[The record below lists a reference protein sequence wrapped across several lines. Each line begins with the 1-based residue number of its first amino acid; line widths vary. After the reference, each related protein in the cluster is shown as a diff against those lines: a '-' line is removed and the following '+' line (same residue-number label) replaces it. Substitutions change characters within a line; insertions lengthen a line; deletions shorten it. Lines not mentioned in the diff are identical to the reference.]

1 MQGTYLRDEISKA
14 GRVTRG
20 VLQGVLQG
28 ACYKI
33 LTRGVLQNDLL
44 RRVKLSNLTT
54 HNFHACRQ
62 GSVTWGM
69 LRRAS
74 YQGRATKGMYTRFLP
89 SVRACYKGRVTVF
102 EGVRRGGPV
111 PRVSKTNQASSG
123 KGGPALE
130 KIGFLMFWAMWSPNC
145 YIYRRSPLFWTLL
158 LPVLCVCT
166 GIARSFPGPCGR
178 HFFCLN
184 SSLRVKQASAV
195 RVKQASAVRL

>member
-1 MQGTYLRDEISKA
+1 MKYLR
-14 GRVTRG
+14 
-20 VLQGVLQG
+20 QGVLQG

-89 SVRACYKGRVTVF
+89 SVRACYKGRVTN
-102 EGVRRGGPV
+102 GVLQRACYKGH
-111 PRVSKTNQASSG
+111 VSKGVLQRACY
-123 KGGPALE
+123 KGRVTKGMLQTVRYEGCVTKGVLHRTYYKGRSHKLQWTKAIL
-130 KIGFLMFWAMWSPNC
+130 LMGAVVWLSLLHISEP
-145 YIYRRSPLFWTLL
+145 LL
-158 LPVLCVCT
+158 LWPF
-166 GIARSFPGPCGR
+166 S
-178 HFFCLN
+178 
-184 SSLRVKQASAV
+184 
-195 RVKQASAVRL
+195 